1 MLGCQHLVR
10 QTQGVLLQ
18 VSSQHVLFPS
28 SSAMA
33 SYKVGCW
40 LGPCFDQLQL
50 LWYSQGWGARGAS
63 SGHHLWAGSPAVPSL
78 ACCSLLLVFPIVGKC
93 VTVTEM
99 MLWLSV
105 WDPNRVR
112 KKDQIFKRPLVVGA
126 SGLPSFVKRQFGH
139 NFWKSSACSGLTGL
153 SHLFSLEELI
163 QGEEWTGRCSAL
175 GWSWCVLL
183 KEQSGIL

>member
-1 MLGCQHLVR
+1 MLGCQQLVR

-18 VSSQHVLFPS
+18 VSSEHVLFPS

-40 LGPCFDQLQL
+40 LRPCFDQLQL

-99 MLWLSV
+99 MLWLSA
-105 WDPNRVR
+105 WDPNRVG
-112 KKDQIFKRPLVVGA
+112 KKDQIFKRPLVCRGF
-126 SGLPSFVKRQFGH
+126 SFAFICQKTIWPQ
-139 NFWKSSACSGLTGL
+139 L
-153 SHLFSLEELI
+153 LEEQHMLRSDWVVSPL
-163 QGEEWTGRCSAL
+163 QPRGTNTGWGMNRQVLSL
-175 GWSWCVLL
+175 GPELMCFA
-183 KEQSGIL
+183 